1 MGDFLVGKCQ
11 EMVAEL
17 ESKSKA
23 EKRVEELVE
32 GLRETM
38 DLFKEREESFDG
50 LARIN
55 KEQERKVW
63 LTSQIWHK
71 SSSKN

>member
-55 KEQERKVW
+55 KEQERKVL

>member
-63 LTSQIWHK
+63 VTSQIYRK
-71 SSSKN
+71 SSFKN

>member
-1 MGDFLVGKCQ
+1 MGEFLVGKCQ

-63 LTSQIWHK
+63 VTSQIWHK

>member
-63 LTSQIWHK
+63 VTSQIWHK